1 MATFRKRGTTR
12 PFSWEAQIRMPGGP
26 TQTKTFP
33 TKADAE
39 QWASEREAEM
49 RRGTF
54 VDTSSLRASTV
65 HGLLAR

>member
-1 MATFRKRGTTR
+1 MRGW
-12 PFSWEAQIRMPGGP
+12 PD
-26 TQTKTFP
+26 QTKTFL

-54 VDTSSLRASTV
+54 VDTSSLRSQGFPVEEIAGACFCFRMSRACV
-65 HGLLAR
+65 Y